1 MQQEHHKLAAIELTC
16 IFVPSSFD
24 LEIFCQMQAHSQ
36 RAQKST
42 AWKPEVRSKVS
53 AGGPDLSSQHS
64 GCAPEQTLVQVQC
77 QTALPSPIL
86 ETCSRDPGHAHLC
99 TVYHLCTHMTA
110 LACSVWAKICTL
122 PLTAHLDDNTDL
134 QPCFHFRIILELLYA
149 SVRNPTQNGFKK
161 ECKWLQM
168 VTRWLQMV
176 DPAV

>member
-1 MQQEHHKLAAIELTC
+1 MDFLSNASPQPESPEKHSLNAWGQEQGQCWWTW
-16 IFVPSSFD
+16 
-24 LEIFCQMQAHSQ
+24 LEQSAH
-36 RAQKST
+36 
-42 AWKPEVRSKVS
+42 
-53 AGGPDLSSQHS
+53 
-64 GCAPEQTLVQVQC
+64 GCAPEQTLVQVRC
-77 QTALPSPIL
+77 QTALPSPTL
-86 ETCSRDPGHAHLC
+86 ETCSRDPGHACLC
-99 TVYHLCTHMTA
+99 TVYHLCTHITA

-134 QPCFHFRIILELLYA
+134 QPCFHLRITLELLYA